1 MGIHESEIFEG
12 KFKSVTTCATRVMPE
27 RDVGHMPIPGT
38 VFPGSVFAHVC
49 EWRQLLDTTQENTIR
64 QVLNKPKKGLRG
76 KCPSRQRAGPYVS
89 RSRSST
95 HSGASHCEQNFRRRI
110 ILLAGSARLAGEVR
124 KPRTKRI
131 TLHNRYLTKT
141 RSRLSFARV

>member
-27 RDVGHMPIPGT
+27 RDVGHMPMPGT

-64 QVLNKPKKGLRG
+64 QVLNKPKKLIHSATMDCEGNVRRG
-76 KCPSRQRAGPYVS
+76 KGQDLMCHAAGPQRTVGHRIVS
-89 RSRSST
+89 KTSDVVSFCLQAAPGLLERS
-95 HSGASHCEQNFRRRI
+95 ENP
-110 ILLAGSARLAGEVR
+110 ER
-124 KPRTKRI
+124 KE
-131 TLHNRYLTKT
+131 
-141 RSRLSFARV
+141 